1 VRTSNPIGSFIIFSS
16 FSTQTLVCPRLLRN
30 LSQPEQLA
38 RLKAQIECEQPTSDL
53 YNFFGKIEIFPS
65 EANVWNESLVSD
77 RISIQSVRTSQ
88 HAYSFDGIALQN
100 ISTRNGDITLQQ
112 YCVDND
118 VTLRRASV
126 LDGNVCTNHNRDSA
140 SCRSS
145 IYRSAYSQCVNAI
158 RLEPVAMDLPSTGE
172 AAPAQITTQEG
183 CGETQSVECRV
194 DAVLNKNNVNSDE
207 PGLEDQVLNG
217 TSNFGGVNFVGR
229 EVDKNTSSQAYG
241 SNVNSVLS
249 SVYVR
254 TSVLSKQGS
263 VKEARL
269 SAEQLDSLVQDTNT
283 SPLGTE
289 NLLLRGARLKNT
301 EFVIGK
307 CYLLS

>member
-1 VRTSNPIGSFIIFSS
+1 MRTLNPVGSLLIFYS
-16 FSTQTLVCPRLLRN
+16 FSTQTLVCPRFLRN

-65 EANVWNESLVSD
+65 EANVWDESLTSD
-77 RISIQSVRTSQ
+77 RTSIQSIKSSR
-88 HAYSFDGIALQN
+88 HDYNFDGIALQN

-112 YCVDND
+112 YCIDND
-118 VTLRRASV
+118 VTLRRACV
-126 LDGNVCTNHNRDSA
+126 LDGNMCTNHNRDSA

-145 IYRSAYSQCVNAI
+145 IYRSAYSQCVNTVP
-158 RLEPVAMDLPSTGE
+158 LESVAMDHPSMGEE
-172 AAPAQITTQEG
+172 AAAQRTIQED
-183 CGETQSVECRV
+183 CDEIQSVECRV
-194 DAVLNKNNVNSDE
+194 GAILNNVNRDR
-207 PGLEDQVLNG
+207 PGFKDQVLNG
-217 TSNFGGVNFVGR
+217 SSVFGGGNFVGR
-229 EVDKNTSSQAYG
+229 EVDKNTSQAYG
-241 SNVNSVLS
+241 SNVNSVLPS
-249 SVYVR
+249 AYVKKSVM
-254 TSVLSKQGS
+254 SEQES

-269 SAEQLDSLVQDTNT
+269 SAGQLDSLVQDTNT

-307 CYLLS
+307 RYSSS

>member
-1 VRTSNPIGSFIIFSS
+1 MRTSNPIGSFIIFSS
-16 FSTQTLVCPRLLRN
+16 FSTQTLVCPRFLRN

-53 YNFFGKIEIFPS
+53 YNFFGKIEIFPG

-77 RISIQSVRTSQ
+77 RTSIQSVRTSQ

-126 LDGNVCTNHNRDSA
+126 LDGNMHTNHNRDSA

-145 IYRSAYSQCVNAI
+145 IYRSAYSQCVNAVH
-158 RLEPVAMDLPSTGE
+158 LELVAMDHPSTEE
-172 AAPAQITTQEG
+172 AQGTTQEG
-183 CGETQSVECRV
+183 CEENQSVECRV
-194 DAVLNKNNVNSDE
+194 DAVLNKNNVNRDE

-217 TSNFGGVNFVGR
+217 SSNFGGVNFVGR
-229 EVDKNTSSQAYG
+229 EVDKNISSQAYG
-241 SNVNSVLS
+241 SNVNSVLP
-249 SVYVR
+249 SVYVK
-254 TSVLSKQGS
+254 TSVLSEQGS

-269 SAEQLDSLVQDTNT
+269 SAGQLDSMVQDTNT

-307 CYLLS
+307 CYFLS

>member
-1 VRTSNPIGSFIIFSS
+1 
-16 FSTQTLVCPRLLRN
+16 LRN

-53 YNFFGKIEIFPS
+53 YNFFGKIEIFPN
-65 EANVWNESLVSD
+65 EANIWNESLTSD
-77 RISIQSVRTSQ
+77 RTSIQSVRTFQ
-88 HAYSFDGIALQN
+88 HAYSFDGIELQN

-112 YCVDND
+112 YCDDND

-126 LDGNVCTNHNRDSA
+126 LDGNMCTNHNRDSA

-145 IYRSAYSQCVNAI
+145 IYRSAYSQCMNTVH
-158 RLEPVAMDLPSTGE
+158 LEPVAMDHSSTGE
-172 AAPAQITTQEG
+172 GAAAQGTTQEG
-183 CGETQSVECRV
+183 CEENQSVECRV
-194 DAVLNKNNVNSDE
+194 DAVLNKNNVNGNG
-207 PGLEDQVLNG
+207 PGFEDQVLNG
-217 TSNFGGVNFVGR
+217 SSNFEGVNLAGR
-229 EVDKNTSSQAYG
+229 EVDKNMLSEACD
-241 SNVNSVLS
+241 SNVNSVLP
-249 SVYVR
+249 SVYVKR
-254 TSVLSKQGS
+254 SVLSKQGS
-263 VKEARL
+263 VRETRL
-269 SAEQLDSLVQDTNT
+269 GAGQLDSMVQDTNT